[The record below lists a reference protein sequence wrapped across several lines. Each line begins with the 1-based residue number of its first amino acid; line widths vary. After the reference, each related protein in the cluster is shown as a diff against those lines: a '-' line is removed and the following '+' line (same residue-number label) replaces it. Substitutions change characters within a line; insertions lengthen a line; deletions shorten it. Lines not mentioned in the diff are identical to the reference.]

1 MKKVLKKIIKKN
13 RELSDFASYLIC
25 VTSIMLTFII
35 AVIFNIHPYLI
46 MIIIGLVM
54 LLLEILELAHW

>member
-25 VTSIMLTFII
+25 LTSIMLTFII
-35 AVIFNIHPYLI
+35 AVIFNIHPYLVI
-46 MIIIGLVM
+46 
-54 LLLEILELAHW
+54 LLLNILELMR

>member
-25 VTSIMLTFII
+25 LTSIMLTFII
-35 AVIFNIHPYLI
+35 ALVI
-46 MIIIGLVM
+46 
-54 LLLEILELAHW
+54 LLLNILELMR